1 MHIEPTTHEH
11 GRSAKVYTYEADFD
25 VGDDAITWQARVC
38 HAEEPPRVLSGAI
51 PITSPAMAALAD
63 KAVHDAIVHGI
74 DAQSSPL
81 ARAPVAAPAMQAPV
95 RNALHDAL
103 EVFVGQWRAEGVSY
117 GGPRQSDAEP
127 KAAAQPWK
135 STHTARW
142 HEGRFFLVQDE
153 KAHAG
158 ADPLDTLSVLGV
170 DAASGALFAHCFENH
185 GFERRYAVEVDG
197 PRWRFSGER
206 ERATIEFSAD
216 GRTQRIVWQW
226 RPRDRWLPLCER
238 TAVRID

>member
-25 VGDDAITWQARVC
+25 VGDDAITWQARVR

-51 PITSPAMAALAD
+51 PVSSPAMAALAD
-63 KAVHDAIVHGI
+63 KAVHDAIVQGI
-74 DAQSSPL
+74 DSQASSQ
-81 ARAPVAAPAMQAPV
+81 ARATAAAPQAPPV
-95 RNALHDAL
+95 RTALHDAL
-103 EVFVGQWRAEGVSY
+103 EVFVGQWRAEGVAY
-117 GGPRQSDAEP
+117 GSPQQSEADP
-127 KAAAQPWK
+127 KSAPQPWK

-142 HEGRFFLVQDE
+142 HEGRFFLIQDE
-153 KAHAG
+153 KAHSG
-158 ADPLDTLSVLGV
+158 AVRLDTLSVLGV
-170 DAASGALFAHCFENH
+170 DAATGALFAHCFENH
-185 GFERRYAVEVDG
+185 GFERRYALENDG

-226 RPRDRWLPLCER
+226 RPRERWLPLCER
-238 TAVRID
+238 TASRVD